1 MSPKKRKTP
10 RDVEHVHTQ
19 KPGWLGN
26 AAGLTLCLHHAPLC
40 PSTGGLLSAPQG
52 FQTQYLWNPTSMCLL
67 RKLKDKEASRAGL
80 LKCITLGRLS
90 KGKKRGAATK
100 GQGFEVRLILDYAD
114 SITEK
119 DTVL

>member
-1 MSPKKRKTP
+1 
-10 RDVEHVHTQ
+10 
-19 KPGWLGN
+19 
-26 AAGLTLCLHHAPLC
+26 
-40 PSTGGLLSAPQG
+40 
-52 FQTQYLWNPTSMCLL
+52 MCLL
-67 RKLKDKEASRAGL
+67 RKLKDKEAGRAGL

-90 KGKKRGAATK
+90 KGKKRGAAAK